1 LPLSLRHIGIR
12 ADDFNL
18 VPEFLN
24 QRPGERRGGYKGSKP
39 RSKCHPRDRCFEPAV
54 FPRPMDALEAHRVR
68 PYTGSMHVHAH
79 GAGGPTRVLKISLA
93 VTLGYIVLLV
103 VAGMRAHSLALLSE
117 AGHNLS
123 DFLALL
129 LSLVAVYFQTRPAN
143 STKTY
148 GYHRAGVLAAL
159 VNATSL
165 VAVSFFI
172 FYEAFRRLQHPE
184 HVQATV
190 MMWVAA
196 AGVVMNGVI
205 ALLLYRSSR
214 GFGGDVNIRSALL
227 HEVGDTLS
235 TAAVIAGGWAILV
248 TRNYWIDSAL
258 SFGIAV
264 LILWSGFG
272 IVRETLNILL
282 EGTPRGMKLE
292 KIESAIRSVG
302 GVNDVHDLHVWS
314 IGSETHALSCH
325 ISIADIPPSV
335 SERILRDVKDR
346 LLHDFR
352 IDHTTI
358 QFEHAI
364 CEVAHGCVIPV
375 SESEEHHHHHSH

>member
-1 LPLSLRHIGIR
+1 
-12 ADDFNL
+12 
-18 VPEFLN
+18 
-24 QRPGERRGGYKGSKP
+24 
-39 RSKCHPRDRCFEPAV
+39 
-54 FPRPMDALEAHRVR
+54 
-68 PYTGSMHVHAH
+68 MHVHAH
-79 GAGGPTRVLKISLA
+79 GGNSPKRVLTVSLV
-93 VTLGYIVLLV
+93 VTLAYIVLLV
-103 VAGMRAHSLALLSE
+103 VAGVRAHSLALLSE

-129 LSLVAVYFQTRPAN
+129 LSLVAVYFQLRPAN
-143 STKTY
+143 PSKTY
-148 GYHRAGVLAAL
+148 GYQRAGVLAAL
-159 VNATSL
+159 VNASSL
-165 VAVSFFI
+165 VVVSFYI
-172 FYEAFRRLQHPE
+172 FFEAFRRIQHPE
-184 HVQATV
+184 HVQASV

-196 AGVVMNGVI
+196 AGVVMNGAI
-205 ALLLYRSSR
+205 ALLLYRSAGRS
-214 GFGGDVNIRSALL
+214 GGDVNLRSALL

-248 TRNYWIDSAL
+248 TGNYWIDSVL
-258 SFGIAV
+258 SVAIGV

-292 KIESAIRSVG
+292 KIAMAIREVD

-335 SERILRDVKDR
+335 SERILRDVKER
-346 LLHDFR
+346 LHHGFR

-358 QFEHAI
+358 QFEHVE
-364 CEVAHGCVIPV
+364 CEVAHGCVMPV
-375 SESEEHHHHHSH
+375 SESEAHHHHSH

>member
-1 LPLSLRHIGIR
+1 
-12 ADDFNL
+12 
-18 VPEFLN
+18 
-24 QRPGERRGGYKGSKP
+24 
-39 RSKCHPRDRCFEPAV
+39 
-54 FPRPMDALEAHRVR
+54 
-68 PYTGSMHVHAH
+68 MHVHAH
-79 GAGGPTRVLKISLA
+79 REGGPTRVLKISLG
-93 VTLGYIVLLV
+93 VTAAYIVLLV
-103 VAGMRAHSLALLSE
+103 AAGIRAHSLALLSE

-129 LSLVAVYFQTRPAN
+129 LSLVAVYFQSRPAS

-165 VAVSFFI
+165 VAVSFLI
-172 FYEAFRRLQHPE
+172 FYEAFRRLQHPQPV
-184 HVQATV
+184 HAGL
-190 MMWVAA
+190 MMAVAA

-205 ALLLYRSSR
+205 AALLYRS
-214 GFGGDVNIRSALL
+214 GGDVNIRSALL

-235 TAAVIAGGWAILV
+235 TAAVIAGGWAILA
-248 TRNYWIDSAL
+248 TGDYWIDSAL
-258 SFGIAV
+258 SFGIGA

-292 KIESAIRSVG
+292 RVESAIRAIE

-335 SERILRDVKDR
+335 SERILRDVKER

-358 QFEHAI
+358 QFEHVE

-375 SESEEHHHHHSH
+375 SESEEHHHHSQ

>member
-1 LPLSLRHIGIR
+1 
-12 ADDFNL
+12 
-18 VPEFLN
+18 
-24 QRPGERRGGYKGSKP
+24 
-39 RSKCHPRDRCFEPAV
+39 
-54 FPRPMDALEAHRVR
+54 
-68 PYTGSMHVHAH
+68 MHVHVH
-79 GAGGPTRVLKISLA
+79 GGGGAKRVLKISLG
-93 VTLGYIVLLV
+93 VTLAYIVLLV
-103 VAGMRAHSLALLSE
+103 VAGIRAHSLALLSE

-129 LSLVAVYFQTRPAN
+129 LSLVAVYLQSRPAS

-159 VNATSL
+159 VNAVSL

-172 FYEAFRRLQHPE
+172 FYEASRRLQHPE
-184 HVQATV
+184 HVQAAV

-205 ALLLYRSSR
+205 ALMLYRSSR
-214 GFGGDVNIRSALL
+214 RSGGDVNIRSALL

-248 TRNYWIDSAL
+248 SGNYWIDSAL
-258 SFGIAV
+258 SFGIGA

-282 EGTPRGMKLE
+282 EGTPRGVKLE
-292 KIESAIRSVG
+292 SVEVAIRSIE
-302 GVNDVHDLHVWS
+302 GVNDVHDLHCWS
-314 IGSETHALSCH
+314 IGSETRALSCH

-346 LLHDFR
+346 LHHDFR

-358 QFEHAI
+358 QFEHVE

-375 SESEEHHHHHSH
+375 GESEEHQHHSH

>member
-1 LPLSLRHIGIR
+1 
-12 ADDFNL
+12 
-18 VPEFLN
+18 
-24 QRPGERRGGYKGSKP
+24 
-39 RSKCHPRDRCFEPAV
+39 
-54 FPRPMDALEAHRVR
+54 
-68 PYTGSMHVHAH
+68 MHVHAH
-79 GAGGPTRVLKISLA
+79 GAGSPTRVLKISLG
-93 VTLGYIVLLV
+93 VTLAYIVLLV
-103 VAGMRAHSLALLSE
+103 AAGIRAHSLALLSE

-129 LSLVAVYFQTRPAN
+129 LSLVAVYFQSRPAN
-143 STKTY
+143 ASKTY
-148 GYHRAGVLAAL
+148 GYQRAGVLAAL

-184 HVQATV
+184 HVQASV

-205 ALLLYRSSR
+205 ALLLYRS
-214 GFGGDVNIRSALL
+214 GGDVNIRSALL

-235 TAAVIAGGWAILV
+235 TAAVIAGGWAILI
-248 TRNYWIDSAL
+248 TGNYWIDSAL
-258 SFGIAV
+258 SVGIGA
-264 LILWSGFG
+264 LILWSAFG

-292 KIESAIRSVG
+292 KVESAIREIE

-314 IGSETHALSCH
+314 IGSESHALSCH

-335 SERILRDVKDR
+335 SERILRDVKEC

-358 QFEHAI
+358 QFEHI
-364 CEVAHGCVIPV
+364 VCEVAHGCVIPV
-375 SESEEHHHHHSH
+375 AENEEEHHRHSH